1 MSVEACGCNGGDAL
15 MDYLVDAGKIE
26 RMRCTSARDAALMM
40 LTMWDGAA
48 QWPIEVYSEAT
59 GEHMTFVEEVA
70 A

>member
-1 MSVEACGCNGGDAL
+1 

-26 RMRCTSARDAALMM
+26 RMRSTSARDAALMM

-48 QWPIEVYSEAT
+48 QFPIDVYTEAT
-59 GEHMTFVEEVA
+59 GERMTFVEEEATVDA